1 MAKFELKAKAFVVFA
16 DPTLYSRNRV
26 RGTGRQEKSSGFQ
39 IASSLEEGDVSE
51 EGAKTW
57 GKPNSS
63 SLFPSDGSFHICS
76 SQAVL
81 MQPEHLGAHMA
92 FGL

>member
-1 MAKFELKAKAFVVFA
+1 MVKFKLKAKSFVVFA
-16 DPTLYSRNRV
+16 DPTLYSRNRA
-26 RGTGRQEKSSGFQ
+26 RGMGWQEKSSGFQ

-51 EGAKTW
+51 EEAESW

-63 SLFPSDGSFHICS
+63 PLSPSDGSFHICS

-81 MQPEHLGAHMA
+81 MQPEH
-92 FGL
+92 

>member
-1 MAKFELKAKAFVVFA
+1 MAKFESKAKSFVVFA
-16 DPTLYSRNRV
+16 DPTLYSRNRA
-26 RGTGRQEKSSGFQ
+26 RGTGWQEKSSGLQ
-39 IASSLEEGDVSE
+39 TASSLGEGDVSE
-51 EGAKTW
+51 EGAESW

-63 SLFPSDGSFHICS
+63 PLSPSDGSFHICS

-81 MQPEHLGAHMA
+81 MQPEHLGAHIA